1 MFSCTVFFVNVQT
14 PHPHPI
20 FWLKALLVYRHIQ
33 IWISMPQKKWAAIL
47 FHPEGCIYL
56 RQVLNCSISH
66 GRRVYCWTPGG
77 GELIAVEVSFPFHHF
92 LSDANEQG
100 ATCPQNLIGKICWIS
115 IVDFSGSIPHILT
128 PLPFITNRFHK
139 TRPLSTNYLQNV
151 KSAKRANCKG
161 SVSHLWH
168 PFPFIASPNFHW
180 SPAQF

>member
-1 MFSCTVFFVNVQT
+1 MDYVQLYSIFCEYANPPPP
-14 PHPHPI
+14 PH
-20 FWLKALLVYRHIQ
+20 FLVESLVSVSAYSNMNFHA
-33 IWISMPQKKWAAIL
+33 PKKWAAIL

-92 LSDANEQG
+92 LSGANEQG

-115 IVDFSGSIPHILT
+115 IVDFSSHI
-128 PLPFITNRFHK
+128 FWD
-139 TRPLSTNYLQNV
+139 LSLSLSSPIDFTKLVPCPQTTS
-151 KSAKRANCKG
+151 KMWKRANCKG

-180 SPAQF
+180 SPVQF

>member
-1 MFSCTVFFVNVQT
+1 MPP
-14 PHPHPI
+14 PH
-20 FWLKALLVYRHIQ
+20 FLVESLVSVSAYSNMNFHA
-33 IWISMPQKKWAAIL
+33 PKKWAAIL

-77 GELIAVEVSFPFHHF
+77 GELIAVEVSFPFPFPFHHF

-115 IVDFSGSIPHILT
+115 IVDFSGSIPHILR
-128 PLPFITNRFHK
+128 PLPFPFITNRFHK

-151 KSAKRANCKG
+151 KESQLQRKCLT
-161 SVSHLWH
+161 SVAS
-168 PFPFIASPNFHW
+168 FPFHRITQLSLITGTILTKKT
-180 SPAQF
+180 SSSSS